1 MQKWA
6 RKSQYRQKEIQI
18 CVNWHKFVWP
28 GPHFLVTIMMTIKI
42 HNNYQNSINK
52 NHLFH
57 ILNQEGCYHYQL
69 IFYMV
74 TIIYISKRKK
84 KQKLKTFSQ
93 MQNKAFQSLILLVGT
108 HIFHKWR
115 QSIPLLFMYFCPWTA
130 SGKIHDAHVRQA
142 SLCLGEPK
150 LMAKLL

>member
-28 GPHFLVTIMMTIKI
+28 GPHLLATIMMTIKI
-42 HNNYQNSINK
+42 HNSYQNISINK
-52 NHLFH
+52 HHLFH
-57 ILNQEGCYHYQL
+57 ILNQERCYHYQL

-74 TIIYISKRKK
+74 TVIYISKRRK
-84 KQKLKTFSQ
+84 KQEVTSQ
-93 MQNKAFQSLILLVGT
+93 MPNKVFQSLILLVGT
-108 HIFHKWR
+108 HTLHRWR

-130 SGKIHDAHVRQA
+130 SEKIHDAYVRQA

-150 LMAKLL
+150 LMVKLL